1 MSGMSLSSDFES
13 SSCLS
18 YDGGL
23 KNRSMIAF
31 GSVDKISFTTKGN
44 LLSNDLLVSFLVI
57 ILSWNNQNIVE
68 QLFNSIAVKPF

>member
-23 KNRSMIAF
+23 KNRSMIVF